1 VIPSSAQR
9 SLALVPGL
17 LIDVVGQV
25 LPGVGDDPT
34 WCVSAWVSIPAA
46 LIAATASAVAA
57 LPVYYGFSRRA

>member
-1 VIPSSAQR
+1 
-9 SLALVPGL
+9 VPGL